1 MEKDRIAIS
10 GKEMFYLGTKHPLG
24 ESFVDFLELDLTTY
38 EKRRLNIIAV
48 LKNNDIETM
57 KDFTKNLKPPKNF
70 QRGFDSLYYE
80 LLNITE
86 DMSLER
92 KYVVFAVYKALQ
104 KIEHVYIDI
113 MDYSG
118 MCRIYSENLLELVDL
133 LSFQKEYKDA
143 MVHCLFNGNTKQNAV
158 MRLRKYEGKITGKA
172 EVEFVI
178 DGETLSEVFTASSI
192 TSLLYVE
199 FMKMVQNDVSVR
211 ECQKCHKN
219 FVVKGKYDM
228 KYCEREVN
236 GEKVCQKNGAIET
249 FKSKVRENDIYKEYE
264 KVYKRFYARKRRG
277 IITQE
282 QFNTWLK
289 KATKLKKDALT
300 NALSEDEF
308 KTQISNI

>member
-10 GKEMFYLGTKHPLG
+10 GKEMFYLGAKHPLG

-38 EKRRLNIIAV
+38 EKRRLNIKTV
-48 LKNNDIETM
+48 LENNDVETM
-57 KDFTKNLKPPKNF
+57 KEFTKNLKQPKNF
-70 QRGFDSLYYE
+70 QRGFGGLLYD
-80 LLNITE
+80 LLKITE
-86 DMSLER
+86 NMPLEL
-92 KYVVFAVYKALQ
+92 KYVVLAIYKALQ
-104 KIEHVYIDI
+104 QIEHVYIEI
-113 MDYSG
+113 IDYSE
-118 MCRIYSENLLELVDL
+118 MCRMHSEILLELFDL
-133 LSFQKEYKDA
+133 LSYQKEYKDA

-158 MRLRKYEGKITGKA
+158 MKLKKYEGKITGKA
-172 EVEFVI
+172 EVEFII
-178 DGETLSEVFTASSI
+178 DGETLSEVYTASSI
-192 TSLLYVE
+192 TSLLYIE

-249 FKSKVRENDIYKEYE
+249 FKNKVRGNDIYKEYE

-277 IITQE
+277 AITQE
-282 QFNTWLK
+282 QFDAWLK
-289 KATKLKKDALT
+289 KATKLKKEALKG
-300 NALSEDEF
+300 NLSDNEF